1 MNVCKPALGAASL
14 LLVLAGCV
22 TIPNGPSQMVLPG
35 SGRNFD
41 EFRTDDLTCR
51 QYAHD
56 QIGGRTGQV
65 AAEDSGVRS
74 AAIGT
79 LIGAAAGAAINGGT
93 GAAVGAGAGLAMGGL
108 AGTSAAEASGHG
120 AQRRYDNAYIQCMY
134 AKGHKVPTS
143 GRFTTYTEPPRAA
156 TRPATPPPPPPANA
170 AVTPP
175 APPAGA
181 PPAPPPPGSAPTR

>member
-108 AGTSAAEASGHG
+108 AGTSAAEAS
-120 AQRRYDNAYIQCMY
+120 AP
-134 AKGHKVPTS
+134 K
-143 GRFTTYTEPPRAA
+143 
-156 TRPATPPPPPPANA
+156 A
-170 AVTPP
+170 AVAMAEAKAMDLNDFMADLLVVCRGWPVGQWVPRYGP
-175 APPAGA
+175 APDAG
-181 PPAPPPPGSAPTR
+181 TRAVLET

>member
-93 GAAVGAGAGLAMGGL
+93 GAAVGAG
-108 AGTSAAEASGHG
+108 
-120 AQRRYDNAYIQCMY
+120 QCMY
-134 AKGHKVPTS
+134 AKGHRVPVD
-143 GRFTTYTEPPRAA
+143 GRLSEQPVQRPPAA
-156 TRPATPPPPPPANA
+156 SPAVTPPPPPAGL
-170 AVTPP
+170 PP
-175 APPAGA
+175 APPSGVI
-181 PPAPPPPGSAPTR
+181 R